1 MIALG
6 KCIDSMERQP
16 RWTAPH
22 DNIAAFQPKALGTF
36 ISCQTAEE
44 KFGRQS

>member
-16 RWTAPH
+16 RWTAPD

-36 ISCQTAEE
+36 CVRSEDD
-44 KFGRQS
+44 